1 MSNPYIVINWMEGYG
16 NSPRIEIHNFKYTTD
31 RAALRYTKRHTIH
44 RADQGPIVRYFSS
57 DGKPT
62 NGFGGAEFS
71 GTFVDGTTFKYQGA
85 WSSRAGA
92 VNIFWPEDRIVDVD
106 IGMYATAVK
115 ADWFIELW
123 RKQAPDFGLAW
134 VRAGKSIETV
144 IMPTRG
150 GKLKD
155 DRYYEII
162 EHIA

>member
-16 NSPRIEIHNFKYTTD
+16 NSPRIEIHNFSCEINSD
-31 RAALRYTKRHTIH
+31 ALRYEKRHTIH
-44 RADQGPIVRYFSS
+44 RADQGPLVRYFSS

-62 NGFGGAEFS
+62 DGFGGAEFA
-71 GTFVDGTTFKYQGA
+71 GTFIDGTKFKYQGA

-92 VNIFWPEDRIVDVD
+92 VNIFWPEDRVVDVD

-115 ADWFIELW
+115 ADWLIELW
-123 RKQAPDFGLAW
+123 RQQSPNFGLAW
-134 VRAGKSIETV
+134 VRADMIIETM

-162 EHIA
+162 EHIT